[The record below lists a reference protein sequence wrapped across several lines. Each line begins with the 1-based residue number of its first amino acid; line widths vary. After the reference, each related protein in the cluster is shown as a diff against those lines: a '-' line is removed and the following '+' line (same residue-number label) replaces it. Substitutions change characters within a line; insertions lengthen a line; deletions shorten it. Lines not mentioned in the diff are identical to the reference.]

1 MNYAKNGSLRK
12 YLPSII
18 KFNWLTKLRLLSY
31 IIKGLKGLHNSDLVH
46 NDLHDGNI
54 LMSSSLSWISDLGLC
69 KPISYFHNS
78 STKNKNDVYGVLPYI
93 APEVLRGKPYTQAS
107 DIYSF
112 SMIMW
117 EFISG
122 VPPFD
127 DRAHDLQLSLSIC
140 KGERPKIPEIT
151 KTIPKCYI
159 NLMKKCWDS
168 DPLKRPTPLEIS
180 NIIHGW
186 CISISNFY
194 YDFRKSNIDHENI
207 KDYIDEIINR
217 KTYLNESQRNEIKEF
232 WKADKA
238 LAEEQASTLP
248 FETSN
253 HPNRKSHPQAYRTS
267 RLLDFTK
274 KLNEILDQ
282 EEKEIFDY
290 KNVQDIE
297 SRETGISQSI
307 GNY

>member
-1 MNYAKNGSLRK
+1 MKYANGGSLRK

-18 KFNWLTKLRLLSY
+18 KFNWRSKLRLLNDT
-31 IIKGLKGLHNSDLVH
+31 ITGLEGLHNSDLVH

-54 LMSSSLSWISDLGLC
+54 LLSERYSQISDLGLC
-69 KPISYFHNS
+69 KPISYFH
-78 STKNKNDVYGVLPYI
+78 KNNVYGVLPYI
-93 APEVLRGKPYTQAS
+93 APEVLRGNRSTPAS

-112 SMIMW
+112 SIIMW
-117 EFISG
+117 EVISG

-159 NLMKKCWDS
+159 NLMEKCWDS
-168 DPLKRPTPLEIS
+168 DPLKRPKASEIS
-180 NIIHGW
+180 NIIHSW
-186 CISISNFY
+186 SYSVFNY
-194 YDFRKSNIDHENI
+194 YSSYKSNIDREIIKEN
-207 KDYIDEIINR
+207 IDEIIN
-217 KTYLNESQRNEIKEF
+217 KDTHLNKLNESQRNEIKEF
-232 WKADKA
+232 WRADKA
-238 LAEEQASTLP
+238 LAEEHANNLTTNT

-290 KNVQDIE
+290 KNAQDIE
-297 SRETGISQSI
+297 LHETGISQSI
-307 GNY
+307 GKY

>member
-1 MNYAKNGSLRK
+1 
-12 YLPSII
+12 
-18 KFNWLTKLRLLSY
+18 
-31 IIKGLKGLHNSDLVH
+31 
-46 NDLHDGNI
+46 
-54 LMSSSLSWISDLGLC
+54 
-69 KPISYFHNS
+69 
-78 STKNKNDVYGVLPYI
+78 
-93 APEVLRGKPYTQAS
+93 
-107 DIYSF
+107 
-112 SMIMW
+112 MW

-140 KGERPKIPEIT
+140 RGERPEIPEIT

-168 DPLKRPTPLEIS
+168 DPLKRPTSSEIS
-180 NIIHGW
+180 NIIFSWYRGA
-186 CISISNFY
+186 IDFYKDSIDFY
-194 YDFRKSNIDHENI
+194 KDPKVDHENI
-207 KDYIDEIINR
+207 KDNIDEIINE
-217 KTYLNESQRNEIKEF
+217 KTHLNESQRNDIKEF

-238 LAEEQASTLP
+238 LVEEHASTLTTNT

-274 KLNEILDQ
+274 KINEILDQ

-290 KNVQDIE
+290 ENAQNIE
-297 SRETGISQSI
+297 LHETGISQSI
-307 GNY
+307 GKYYNFFLVKIFN

>member
-1 MNYAKNGSLRK
+1 MNYARNGSLRK

-18 KFNWLTKLRLLSY
+18 KFNWYFKLYLLKG
-31 IIKGLKGLHNSDLVH
+31 IIYGLAGLHNSDLVH

-54 LMSSSLSWISDLGLC
+54 LMENLLVPLISDLGLC

-140 KGERPKIPEIT
+140 RGERPKIPEIT
-151 KTIPKCYI
+151 KTIPECYI

-168 DPLKRPTPLEIS
+168 DPLKRPTALEIGD
-180 NIIHGW
+180 IIYIGIVLLNTFIKIHLL
-186 CISISNFY
+186 CQRLKIS
-194 YDFRKSNIDHENI
+194 K
-207 KDYIDEIINR
+207 II
-217 KTYLNESQRNEIKEF
+217 
-232 WKADKA
+232 
-238 LAEEQASTLP
+238 
-248 FETSN
+248 
-253 HPNRKSHPQAYRTS
+253 
-267 RLLDFTK
+267 
-274 KLNEILDQ
+274 
-282 EEKEIFDY
+282 
-290 KNVQDIE
+290 
-297 SRETGISQSI
+297 
-307 GNY
+307 

>member
-1 MNYAKNGSLRK
+1 MDYASNGSLRK
-12 YLPSII
+12 YLPGVI
-18 KFNWLTKLRLLSY
+18 KFNWHTKLSLLSE
-31 IIKGLKGLHNSDLVH
+31 IITGLEGLHNSDLVH

-54 LMSSSLSWISDLGLC
+54 LMDIGSTSCISDLGLC

-140 KGERPKIPEIT
+140 KGEHPKIPEIT
-151 KTIPKCYI
+151 KNIPKCYI

-168 DPLKRPTPLEIS
+168 DPLKRPTASEIS
-180 NIIHGW
+180 NIISVW
-186 CISISNFY
+186 SNCYIY
-194 YDFRKSNIDHENI
+194 YKDTLKTNIGHENI
-207 KDYIDEIINR
+207 KDNMDEIIN
-217 KTYLNESQRNEIKEF
+217 KDTYLNELNESQRNEVKEF

-238 LAEEQASTLP
+238 LAEEQASTL
-248 FETSN
+248 T
-253 HPNRKSHPQAYRTS
+253 T
-267 RLLDFTK
+267 L
-274 KLNEILDQ
+274 KLVI
-282 EEKEIFDY
+282 I
-290 KNVQDIE
+290 
-297 SRETGISQSI
+297 
-307 GNY
+307 

>member
-1 MNYAKNGSLRK
+1 MNYANNGSLRK

-18 KFNWLTKLRLLSY
+18 KFNWYYKLRLLNN
-31 IIKGLKGLHNSDLVH
+31 IISGLKGLHNSDLVH

-54 LMSSSLSWISDLGLC
+54 LLTYGLSYISDLGLC

-93 APEVLRGKPYTQAS
+93 APEVLRGNRSTPAS

-168 DPLKRPTPLEIS
+168 DPLKRPTTSE
-180 NIIHGW
+180 
-186 CISISNFY
+186 
-194 YDFRKSNIDHENI
+194 I
-207 KDYIDEIINR
+207 KDIIDSWFRIIV
-217 KTYLNESQRNEIKEF
+217 I
-232 WKADKA
+232 
-238 LAEEQASTLP
+238 
-248 FETSN
+248 
-253 HPNRKSHPQAYRTS
+253 
-267 RLLDFTK
+267 LL
-274 KLNEILDQ
+274 E
-282 EEKEIFDY
+282 
-290 KNVQDIE
+290 
-297 SRETGISQSI
+297 
-307 GNY
+307 